1 MRGTV
6 CSRRWIRIRLLF
18 RHVILAQAGTQK
30 ILNLTAWI
38 PACAG
43 MTKSYCHGISD
54 A

>member
-1 MRGTV
+1 MRGMD
-6 CSRRWIRIRLLF
+6 CSRRWIRIRLRS
-18 RHVILAQAGTQK
+18 RHVILAQAGIQK